1 MATLR
6 TGDVFRLG
14 DALAPEEK
22 LVLLALLDYGSRIYP
37 SQGTLALKT
46 GYSVRTVRNVVKAL
60 REKGLITT
68 SQRGAKALTYLITA
82 PAEFPSSNRTVTNSV
97 VTPSNEGRLRNPIK
111 ALNEARGAAS
121 DRHAVPHREAPR
133 AAQCGTPCSG
143 IITTPV
149 TTPPNQAL
157 AIASS
162 GWGIDSEE
170 LWQRIVARDPRAP
183 MDLSAQVRV
192 TAKVL
197 GQYGLSQD
205 EASTAWSILVRVW
218 AHTGNRPYDTVSKVL
233 EKSLDGAKDVASVV
247 LYRLKAVAA

>member
-60 REKGLITT
+60 RDKGLITT
-68 SQRGAKALTYLITA
+68 SQRGAKALTYTVTA
-82 PAEFPSSNRTVTNSV
+82 PS
-97 VTPSNEGRLRNPIK
+97 
-111 ALNEARGAAS
+111 NEARGAAS